1 MADIKID
8 TKTFQERLSHFI
20 SAWKA
25 DKRSGDALFGGAN
38 SIVILM
44 GKVEEEQEF
53 HKNNAMHVRLSLL
66 PSFPLTWSRLARRAQ
81 PFALFRKLTVGSFG
95 FSATSFPQP

>member
-25 DKRSGDALFGGAN
+25 DKRSGGAN